1 MNLKQISA
9 VFVACYITRDT
20 EEMLVKAYLMSIFT
34 RVSCLFP
41 EQNFPFVNTT
51 IIDESS
57 HENLVCI
64 DDSVVGETTE

>member
-1 MNLKQISA
+1 M
-9 VFVACYITRDT
+9 C
-20 EEMLVKAYLMSIFT
+20 
-34 RVSCLFP
+34 VSCLFP
-41 EQNFPFVNTT
+41 KQNFPFVNTT